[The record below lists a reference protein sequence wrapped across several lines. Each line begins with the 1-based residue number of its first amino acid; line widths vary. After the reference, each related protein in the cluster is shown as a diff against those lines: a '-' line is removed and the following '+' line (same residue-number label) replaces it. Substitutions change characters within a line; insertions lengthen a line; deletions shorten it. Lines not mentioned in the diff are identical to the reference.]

1 MKGLLYTQQPV
12 NFESALCTIIHINL
26 VSQFRIGGYT
36 ILLRK
41 EIHTM
46 KDLRNPLN
54 RTESFEHPSGNVT
67 KELTEAE
74 LNSVAAGAGVAR
86 NSGGIACTLTG
97 ECNIGTH
104 IKFCCYD

>member
-1 MKGLLYTQQPV
+1 
-12 NFESALCTIIHINL
+12 
-26 VSQFRIGGYT
+26 
-36 ILLRK
+36 
-41 EIHTM
+41 M
-46 KDLRNPLN
+46 KDLRNP
-54 RTESFEHPSGNVT
+54 SGNIM

>member
-1 MKGLLYTQQPV
+1 M
-12 NFESALCTIIHINL
+12 C
-26 VSQFRIGGYT
+26 
-36 ILLRK
+36 ILLNVK
-41 EIHTM
+41 KHEKTFALNVDIFI
-46 KDLRNPLN
+46 RNPLT
-54 RTESFEHPSGNVT
+54 RTENFEHPSGNIM

>member
-1 MKGLLYTQQPV
+1 MLTFIFYYCFITEKKRKRKQKESPIISLEVVTALSIMKGDF
-12 NFESALCTIIHINL
+12 N
-26 VSQFRIGGYT
+26 
-36 ILLRK
+36 
-41 EIHTM
+41 M
-46 KDLRNPLN
+46 KDLRNPLT
-54 RTESFEHPSGNVT
+54 RTENFEHPSGNIM

>member
-1 MKGLLYTQQPV
+1 MFLLYHAYV
-12 NFESALCTIIHINL
+12 YLEFLILACTI
-26 VSQFRIGGYT
+26 Y
-36 ILLRK
+36 ILAP
-41 EIHTM
+41 IHTM
-46 KDLRNPLN
+46 KDLRNPLTS
-54 RTESFEHPSGNVT
+54 TENFEHPSGNIM